1 PAVDDTTG
9 GRTVRIT
16 GSGFAFGNRLSSFRV
31 RLNALGVAAPADE
44 LMSASWSGAAAG
56 DVHMPAV
63 ERWVSELASLRTMEP
78 VSLGGDV
85 HQVEAIIPEGWGH
98 HRAMFVVVDGVP
110 SNIVSFTY
118 RAPTIDNVAPDRVG
132 VQPGFLRVFVDGS
145 SFCSGANGCGQVLL
159 DGAPMV
165 ATNYSHSQIVFV
177 MEEPVEGIDRTVQVV
192 VDGVGSN
199 VINFRKPVPNFNS
212 LTGQGSWTGMDTA
225 GGELFFIAGVRD
237 VGSVPTANIRVII
250 GEGNCTGLSKAVD
263 GDNCVELGVDPASP
277 GAEAC
282 RTYRLSCTTPPG
294 VGTGLGIFIAIPGGT
309 SRVDPNFVFSYAPPS
324 VSEVLEFSDASK
336 SYRVVNGEGIQVHGM
351 PTVGT
356 RLVIQGRNFGFSND
370 NVSASVFFGSFGAG
384 TVVSQNHSELVV
396 DTPAYQGKDVRLVV
410 MVAGQTSLESAPGL
424 AAPAPVML
432 RYSAP
437 VVTSVSPQ
445 RGSTQ
450 GGYVLTLTGSNFGTM
465 GGVAGIASD

>member
-1 PAVDDTTG
+1 
-9 GRTVRIT
+9 
-16 GSGFAFGNRLSSFRV
+16 
-31 RLNALGVAAPADE
+31 
-44 LMSASWSGAAAG
+44 M
-56 DVHMPAV
+56 
-63 ERWVSELASLRTMEP
+63 
-78 VSLGGDV
+78 
-85 HQVEAIIPEGWGH
+85 EAIIPEGWGH

-110 SNIVSFTY
+110 SNVMNFTY
-118 RAPTIDNVAPDRVG
+118 NPPIIGNVAPDSRG
-132 VQPGFLRVFVDGS
+132 VRAGFWRVFVDGS

-159 DGAPMV
+159 DGAPVV
-165 ATNYSHSQIVFV
+165 ATNYSHSQIVFIA
-177 MEEPVEGIDRTVQVV
+177 EAAQGGLKRTVQVV
-192 VDGVGSN
+192 VDGIASN
-199 VINFRKPVPNFNS
+199 GFKFSKAVPSFDG

-225 GGELFFIAGVRD
+225 GGEAFYVAGVAE
-237 VGSVPTANIRVII
+237 VGQYATDEISIMI
-250 GEGNCTGLSKAVD
+250 GGHNCTGLSKSVD
-263 GDNCVELGVDPASP
+263 GDNCAAQGIDPDSP
-277 GAEAC
+277 AADQC

-294 VGTGLGIFIAIPGGT
+294 VGTGLGIFITVPSGT

-336 SYRVVNGEGIQVHGM
+336 SYKVVNGEGIQVHGM

-356 RLVIQGRNFGFSND
+356 RLVIQGRNFGRQGFNESAT
-370 NVSASVFFGSFGAG
+370 ASVLFGQFGQG
-384 TVVSQNHSELVV
+384 VIVSQDHTQLVV
-396 DTPAYQGKDVRLVV
+396 DVPAYQGKDVRLVV

-432 RYSAP
+432 RYAAP